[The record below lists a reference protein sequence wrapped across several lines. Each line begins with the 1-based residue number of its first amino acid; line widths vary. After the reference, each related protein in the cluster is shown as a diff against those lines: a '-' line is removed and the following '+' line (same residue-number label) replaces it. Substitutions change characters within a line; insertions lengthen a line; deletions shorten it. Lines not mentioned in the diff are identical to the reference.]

1 MNKRPRRFY
10 KYSIFF
16 IVLIFINLPS
26 INAENYYADITINV
40 DDSGF
45 VTIDGNTNHP
55 DLLVENSQ
63 VYTSKKQSYWL
74 LNITKDEIFS
84 DFIFSLTLPQGSSIN
99 YIKSSGFLNI
109 EGSEGSLI
117 VKGFGE
123 NESLSI
129 VVQYQIT
136 KTSDFDITYILY
148 SAIIA
153 VALILAYFIFKDK
166 RKTAK
171 TANVKKSDT
180 TEYSF
185 KGLSERQKEIMQLLI
200 DSKNPLTQTD
210 IQKELNI
217 PKAAVSRNIHS
228 LEIKGLVE
236 IEKIGMSHLIRLKKP

>member
-1 MNKRPRRFY
+1 MYKKLRRFY

-16 IVLIFINLPS
+16 IVLIFINLPLIS
-26 INAENYYADITINV
+26 AENYYADITINV

-55 DLLVENSQ
+55 DLLLENSQ

-84 DFIFSLTLPQGSSIN
+84 EFIFSIKLPEGSSIN
-99 YIKSSGFLNI
+99 FVKSSGFINI
-109 EGSEGSLI
+109 EESSGSLI

-136 KTSDFDITYILY
+136 KTSDFDIMYILY
-148 SAIIA
+148 FAIIV
-153 VALILAYFIFKDK
+153 VAIILAYFIFKDK
-166 RKTAK
+166 RKK
-171 TANVKKSDT
+171 TVKTRKNNDT
-180 TEYSF
+180 EHSF
-185 KGLSERQKEIMQLLI
+185 RGLNERQKEIMQLLI
-200 DSKNPLTQTD
+200 DSENPLTQTD
-210 IQKELNI
+210 IQKELEI

-228 LEIKGLVE
+228 LEIKGLIE